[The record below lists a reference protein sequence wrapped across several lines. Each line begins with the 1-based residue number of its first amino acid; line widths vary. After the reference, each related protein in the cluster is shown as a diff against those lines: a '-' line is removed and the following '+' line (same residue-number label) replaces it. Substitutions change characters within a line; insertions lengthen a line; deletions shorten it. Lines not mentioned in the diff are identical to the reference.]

1 MPLREQ
7 RILKDKG
14 VPPASGPPPKRKAI
28 LNVAPAGPEHYPTRM
43 DEAGQRF
50 DIAVARIQAGE
61 FSVTAPLDATICR
74 ECDLRALCRA
84 EGIIGGIG
92 ESEALAA

>member
-1 MPLREQ
+1 
-7 RILKDKG
+7 
-14 VPPASGPPPKRKAI
+14 
-28 LNVAPAGPEHYPTRM
+28 M

-61 FSVTAPLDATICR
+61 FSVTAPPDATICR